1 MNTETIFGTIL
12 LGLAPIS
19 ELRGAIPFA
28 YLRGL
33 PLWQA
38 FLLGTAAN
46 LCISPLA
53 YLFLTYV
60 HGFFYEKW
68 EFYTKIFDKTV
79 LRTRRRLGPK
89 VTSYGM
95 LGIMLFVAVPLPITG
110 AWTGTLGAWVLGL
123 DKKRSMV
130 AVSGGVIISATIV
143 SFLLAL
149 GRGIG
154 SIFIKII

>member
-33 PLWQA
+33 SLWQA

-46 LCISPLA
+46 LCVSPLA

-68 EFYTKIFDKTV
+68 EFYTKLFDKIV
-79 LRTRRRLGPK
+79 LRTRRRLGHK
-89 VTSYGM
+89 VSTYGM

-130 AVSGGVIISATIV
+130 AVSGGVLISATIV

-149 GRGIG
+149 GKGIG